1 MNNKKNVYVDLHV
14 IQTVPPS
21 CVNRDDTGSPK
32 TAIYGGTMRARV
44 SSQAW
49 KRAIRLRFRQT
60 LSVEDVGQRTKLV
73 TALIA
78 EQLMQ
83 LRPDYAE
90 KKAQVL
96 AKKVLDAAVVKGKD
110 KEKKTE
116 KAEKAEK
123 AEKEEALFF
132 ISPKQV
138 RALAE
143 IAAEQ
148 ENEKFD
154 KGQCL
159 KALNDHP
166 SVDLALFGRMV
177 AAEPQLNFDAVAQV
191 AHAIST
197 HTVENE
203 FDFFTAV
210 DDCVPKAA
218 AYLGTVE
225 FNSATLYRY
234 ATVNVSELEKALAE
248 QTPAAV
254 RAFAEAFIRSMP
266 TGKQNTFANG
276 TRADAVY
283 VTVRSDQ
290 PINMAGAFEE
300 PVSSEGHGYVK
311 RSVERLIRY
320 AEETYKDFA
329 AAPLLALTSGKGLD
343 ELAEPCSV
351 DVLLDRLEAYL
362 QGDGEM
368 R

>member
-1 MNNKKNVYVDLHV
+1 MNNIKNVYVDLHV

-32 TAIYGGTMRARV
+32 TAMYGGTMRARV

-60 LSVEDVGQRTKLV
+60 LSEEDIGQRTKLV

-90 KKAQVL
+90 KKAQTL
-96 AKKVLDAAVVKGKD
+96 AKKVLEAAGVKVKD
-110 KEKKTE
+110 KEEKTD
-116 KAEKAEK
+116 
-123 AEKEEALFF
+123 ALFF

-138 RALAE
+138 HALAE
-143 IAAEQ
+143 IAAGQ
-148 ENEKFD
+148 ETEKFD
-154 KGQCL
+154 KAQCL
-159 KALNDHP
+159 KALNDQP

-177 AAEPQLNFDAVAQV
+177 AAEPQLNFDAAAQV

-197 HTVENE
+197 HAVENE

-210 DDCVPKAA
+210 DDCAPEDNTGAGH
-218 AYLGTVE
+218 LGTVE

-234 ATVNVSELEKALAE
+234 ATVNVSELERALAE
-248 QTPAAV
+248 QTPSAV

-266 TGKQNTFANG
+266 TGRQNTFANG

-283 VTVRSDQ
+283 VTVRGDQ

-311 RSVERLIRY
+311 GSVKRLVQY
-320 AEETYKDFA
+320 AEETYQDFA
-329 AAPLLALTSGKGLD
+329 AAPLLALTSGKGLE
-343 ELAEPCSV
+343 ELAEPGPV
-351 DVLLDRLEAYL
+351 DALLDRLEACL
-362 QGDGEM
+362 QGNGEE